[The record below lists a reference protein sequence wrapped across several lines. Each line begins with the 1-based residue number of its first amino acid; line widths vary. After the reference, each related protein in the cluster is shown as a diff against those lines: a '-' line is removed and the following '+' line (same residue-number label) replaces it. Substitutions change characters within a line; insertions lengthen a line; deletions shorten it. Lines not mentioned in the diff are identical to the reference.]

1 MDAVI
6 AFLISYG
13 CWGLLVSAFVAGSII
28 PFPSEAVFVGLQAI
42 GLQPWELLVF
52 ATVGNTLGGMFNYGL
67 GRLGKMEW
75 IERWLHIKPE
85 KVERAQRFVEK
96 RGAPMALLAVLPLF
110 GGPVTVALGLMR
122 ANPWACCLYMTIGKF
137 GRYLILMYGANMIL

>member
-13 CWGLLVSAFVAGSII
+13 CWGLLVAAFVAGSIV

-75 IERWLHIKPE
+75 IERWLHIKPG
-85 KVERAQRFVEK
+85 KVHRAQRFVEK
-96 RGAPMALLAVLPLF
+96 SARGRIHA
-110 GGPVTVALGLMR
+110 R
-122 ANPWACCLYMTIGKF
+122 
-137 GRYLILMYGANMIL
+137 